1 MKYCS
6 TLRRMGSSKLR
17 YYCCLFVCLF
27 VLLSK
32 DKMLW
37 MFFDASGIGL
47 DLFLDE
53 DKVLL
58 WMWYGGGMEVVWVCF
73 WFRGN

>member
-1 MKYCS
+1 
-6 TLRRMGSSKLR
+6 
-17 YYCCLFVCLF
+17 
-27 VLLSK
+27 
-32 DKMLW
+32 MLW

-58 WMWYGGGMEVVWVCF
+58 WRWYGGSMGVLLVSGKLTC
-73 WFRGN
+73 GH